1 MLSPWSLSEY
11 DYPDT
16 APLVIRK
23 RHDPLSQLPR
33 VYVPETPTRNGG
45 YPFERETHIPQVES
59 KESLIDP
66 FMLEPKEPLEELR
79 DVVVRIA
86 REHRSDID
94 RNVFVIGNEWDSGSD
109 DGSFDELKL

>member
-1 MLSPWSLSEY
+1 
-11 DYPDT
+11 
-16 APLVIRK
+16 
-23 RHDPLSQLPR
+23 
-33 VYVPETPTRNGG
+33 
-45 YPFERETHIPQVES
+45 
-59 KESLIDP
+59 
-66 FMLEPKEPLEELR
+66 MLEPKEPLEELR